1 MKTHHKKTHL
11 ALILVLSFV
20 GICVANIL
28 VTQTQYWE
36 KVGNIFTFTNEIRI
50 KNVPKPIIT
59 KMEHEEILLP
69 ITSMSV
75 GKVTITFPAVKNIIC
90 SLQATPDLVN
100 GPWTIIPSNTV
111 SSTNNGPIQLQLVD
125 IDPLN
130 VLLSR
135 RFYGVTA
142 R

>member
-36 KVGNIFTFTNEIRI
+36 KVGNIFTFNNEIRI
-50 KNVPKPIIT
+50 KYVPTPIIT
-59 KMEHEEILLP
+59 KFEHEEILLP
-69 ITSMSV
+69 ITSMPV
-75 GKVTITFPAVKNIIC
+75 GKVTITFPAVKNIEY
-90 SLQATPDLVN
+90 SLQAAPDLVD

-125 IDPLN
+125 ISPLN
-130 VLLSR
+130 VLLSK
-135 RFYGVTA
+135 RFYGVVA
-142 R
+142 K